1 MGFEVLCRW
10 EEGTMNPLRVVWIDE
25 GIVNLPLEMHM
36 VARKE
41 VEGFSLTRETKEVVM
56 DRDELVNESWL
67 VRKFGEFQS
76 ISGDATLGGG
86 SLERKPHLVK
96 WTTVCLDNGS
106 EGLGMK
112 NLSSLNKSL
121 LCKWT

>member
-10 EEGTMNPLRVVWIDE
+10 EEGTMNPLRVVRIDE

-76 ISGDATLGGG
+76 IYGDAYRGF
-86 SLERKPHLVK
+86 
-96 WTTVCLDNGS
+96 
-106 EGLGMK
+106 
-112 NLSSLNKSL
+112 
-121 LCKWT
+121 